1 MAKIFFRRRIAAV
14 KAFEAMDMS
23 REGLLKRLGGSD
35 AQEERANPLIFPKVF
50 RDMEAKIQ

>member
-1 MAKIFFRRRIAAV
+1 VAKIFFRRRIAAV